1 VAEVRV
7 WVIEPV
13 SRAASWVA
21 VPVLSPP
28 SGRLAPQN
36 SERARICGPFRS
48 SGGGIRTRDLR
59 VMSPTSYL
67 TAPPRG
73 AALSLAIDRCASSPS
88 DGGSHGVACT
98 VRAIVASER
107 IAVVDLG
114 TNSTRLLV
122 ADVSDDTVNELE
134 RRTNVTRLGQGVD
147 ASGRLADD
155 AIERVLRVL
164 SDYRKLIDDH
174 GAGRIVAVATSA
186 VRDAENGAEF
196 RELLR
201 ERFGIEAEAIP
212 GEEEARLTFL
222 GATGGRSEEETLV
235 IDIGG
240 GSTEYVIGL
249 PGDDPGFHV
258 STRMGSVRHSE
269 RYLQDDPPS
278 EAEVA
283 ELRGGA
289 REIVEDEVPA
299 ELRERVVH
307 GIAVAGTATSLAAID
322 QELDPYDPDRVHGYE
337 LSLEACERMLKML
350 AALPLAQRREVAG
363 LNPDR
368 APTIV
373 AGAAILLE
381 SMKAFGLERMEI
393 SEADILHGAALD
405 ASGEAPGPRGGDGA

>member
-1 VAEVRV
+1 
-7 WVIEPV
+7 
-13 SRAASWVA
+13 
-21 VPVLSPP
+21 
-28 SGRLAPQN
+28 
-36 SERARICGPFRS
+36 
-48 SGGGIRTRDLR
+48 
-59 VMSPTSYL
+59 
-67 TAPPRG
+67 
-73 AALSLAIDRCASSPS
+73 
-88 DGGSHGVACT
+88 
-98 VRAIVASER
+98 VASER

-122 ADVSDDTVNELE
+122 ADVADDTVKELE

-155 AIERVLRVL
+155 AIERVLGVL

-186 VRDAENGAEF
+186 VRDADNGAEF
-196 RELLR
+196 RGLLR
-201 ERFGIEAEAIP
+201 ERFGIEAETIP

-222 GATGGRSEEETLV
+222 GATGGRAEEETLV

-269 RYLQDDPPS
+269 RYLHDDPPS
-278 EAEVA
+278 EAQVA

-289 REIVEDEVPA
+289 REVVEGEVPA
-299 ELRERVVH
+299 ELRERVVQ

-322 QELDPYDPDRVHGYE
+322 QELDPYDPERVHGYE
-337 LSLEACERMLKML
+337 LSLEACERMLKTL

-373 AGAAILLE
+373 AGVAILVE
-381 SMKAFGLERMEI
+381 SMKAFGLERMEV

-405 ASGEAPGPRGGDGA
+405 ASG